1 MITWLDWMEAWRSRL
16 WPQRLAFLD
25 GWMLLLPALLLV
37 AVLVVGLVEI
47 VDMSLRSLDRATFL
61 LGEDWTLANYAAA
74 LSRRATWVIGWRT
87 LWASLVTTVLTLAL
101 AFPYAYALVRTP
113 NAAWRRFLLVSLFL
127 PFFLGQVV
135 RAYGWLIVLGR
146 QGLVNSL
153 LGLAGIEPWPLIYT
167 PPAVVLGLVQYMLPF
182 AVLMLAPAMTAIPE
196 ELELASA
203 SLGAGWVRTFT
214 NVVLPLARPGLVA
227 AGVVVFTLTFT
238 EYAIPQIMGGGKFD
252 FAAQAVY
259 EAWFSTSDAGQ
270 GSALAVLVVL
280 VSTGLTALMLALLGG
295 RAAAGRVGRAAAADL
310 SAAGMT
316 AAGTGAAR

>member
-1 MITWLDWMEAWRSRL
+1 MITWLDWMEAWRCRL

-74 LSRRATWVIGWRT
+74 LFRRATWVIGWRT
-87 LWASLVTTVLTLAL
+87 LWASLLTTVLTLAL

-113 NAAWRRFLLVSLFL
+113 SAAWRRFLLVSLFL

-167 PPAVVLGLVQYMLPF
+167 PSAVVLGLVQYMLPF
-182 AVLMLAPAMTAIPE
+182 AVLMLAPALTAIPE

-203 SLGAGWVRTFT
+203 SLGA
-214 NVVLPLARPGLVA
+214 
-227 AGVVVFTLTFT
+227 
-238 EYAIPQIMGGGKFD
+238 
-252 FAAQAVY
+252 
-259 EAWFSTSDAGQ
+259 
-270 GSALAVLVVL
+270 
-280 VSTGLTALMLALLGG
+280 
-295 RAAAGRVGRAAAADL
+295 
-310 SAAGMT
+310 
-316 AAGTGAAR
+316 